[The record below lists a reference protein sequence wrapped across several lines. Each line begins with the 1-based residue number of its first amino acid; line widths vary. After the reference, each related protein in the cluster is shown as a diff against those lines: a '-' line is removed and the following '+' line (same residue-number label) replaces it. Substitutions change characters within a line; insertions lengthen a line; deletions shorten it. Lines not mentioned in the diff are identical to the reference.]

1 MTHKKVI
8 FNINGG
14 LGKSIMATAVIEALK
29 KQQKNCE
36 IVVITAY
43 PSVFLNNPNINDVI
57 HINNLKGVW
66 KKHIYSEDVFFM
78 FREPYNESDFLNEK
92 KHLIEIWCQM
102 YDIEYKGE
110 MPKLYFSNSEISHY
124 KRLYDNTDKPI
135 LAMQTNG
142 GAVSTP
148 NAYNWSRD
156 MPMPIIEDIINNY
169 KKDYTIVHIKNKIQS
184 FIPNTLQAIDDF
196 RSIAIL
202 LSMSSKRI
210 LIDSFA
216 QHLSTAMGL
225 ESVVLWIGT
234 SPKVFGYD
242 DNKNIVAN
250 KFTKDYDANHSGF
263 QKILLNEPIENIPY
277 QNLEDMFNFEDIEN
291 NLKLL

>member
-29 KQQKNCE
+29 KQHENCE

-43 PSVFLNNPNINDVI
+43 PSVFLNNPNVNDVI
-57 HINNLKGVW
+57 HLNDLSGIW
-66 KKHIYSEDVFFM
+66 KKHIFSEDVFFM

-102 YDIEYKGE
+102 YDIKYKGE
-110 MPKLYFSNSEISHY
+110 TPKLYFSNSEISHY

-156 MPMPIIEDIINNY
+156 MPMPIIKDIIDRY

-250 KFTKDYDANHSGF
+250 KFTKDYDVNHSGF
-263 QKILLNEPIENIPY
+263 QKILLNEPIEKIPY